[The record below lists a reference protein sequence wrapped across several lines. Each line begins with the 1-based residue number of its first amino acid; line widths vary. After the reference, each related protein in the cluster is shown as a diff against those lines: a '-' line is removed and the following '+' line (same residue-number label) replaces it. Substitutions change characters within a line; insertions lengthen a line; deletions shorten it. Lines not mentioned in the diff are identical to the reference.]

1 MNAMEKERAVLES
14 VKEPY
19 FGHTLKEL
27 HAVRMGLTSSGSG
40 PSLEI
45 RLGFPAEASLIQT
58 LRKAVSQAFIQAGFP
73 ALDVPVCWEV
83 LAHRVKLGLKPLEGV
98 KNIIAVSSAKG
109 GVGKSTVAVSLALA
123 LSRLGAR
130 VGLLDADIYGPS
142 VPLLLDVHG
151 KPSETDD
158 QKMIPLTVG
167 ALQVN
172 SIGFFVGESDSLAW
186 RGPMASGA
194 VRQLLEKTRWDRLD
208 YLIVDMPPGTGD
220 IPLTLV
226 QSIPVTAALVVTTPQ
241 KLACADAVRGL
252 QLFEKVGIPV
262 LGIVENMASFVCPEC
277 GHTHRLFASG
287 QTEAL
292 AERFA
297 VPIIASLPFTHK
309 TDDLT
314 HEEDCTGD
322 FDEQINRAARFLAQA
337 ISRMP
342 KDMSAVMPGVR
353 IEGAGLSP
361 KKSS

>member
-1 MNAMEKERAVLES
+1 MDAIEKVRAVLES
-14 VKEPY
+14 VKEPC

-27 HAVRMGLTSSGSG
+27 HVVRTGSSASGNG

-45 RLGFPAEASLIQT
+45 RLGFPADASFIQA
-58 LRKAVSQAFIQAGFP
+58 LRKAVSQALDQAGL
-73 ALDVPVCWEV
+73 AAVDVPVRWEV

-109 GVGKSTVAVSLALA
+109 GVGKSTVAVSLAFA

-130 VGLLDADIYGPS
+130 IGLLDADVYGPS

-158 QKMIPLTVG
+158 KRMIPVTAG
-167 ALQVN
+167 PLQVN

-186 RGPMASGA
+186 RGPMASGV
-194 VRQLLEKTRWDRLD
+194 VRQLLEKTRWNRLD

-241 KLACADAVRGL
+241 KLACADAARGL

-277 GHTHRLFASG
+277 GHLHRLSASG

-297 VPIIASLPFTHK
+297 VPIVASLPFTHK
-309 TDDLT
+309 ADDLT
-314 HEEDCTGD
+314 YEGGRIDD
-322 FDEQINRAARFLAQA
+322 FDGQIDRAARFLAQA
-337 ISRMP
+337 VSRMP
-342 KDMSAVMPGVR
+342 KDMSGVMPGARV
-353 IEGAGLSP
+353 EGDVLPP
-361 KKSS
+361 KKAS